1 MSKTATSNRRSC
13 LSSRD
18 RILAAARELFAARGF
33 KGTTT
38 AAIARLGRVN
48 EALIFRHFPGKKDLY
63 TAILR
68 DKLEDERLGRL
79 IDAAECR
86 KISVED
92 ALKLV
97 ARRFA
102 EAFDPMFLRLYY
114 HSALED
120 HALADAFYDQFVSR
134 FIHLVEQLIDRGI
147 EEGRFRQIDPSIAAR
162 AFTGMLRSYFLTNEL
177 FPRHALQGD
186 SIEIS
191 LSFCALFLDGVREKG
206 NPTSRRWPAKR
217 PSATT
222 VTSAADS
229 PRTSSINR
237 DQGSG

>member
-1 MSKTATSNRRSC
+1 MATGNRRSSA
-13 LSSRD
+13 SSRE

-38 AAIARLGRVN
+38 AAIARRARVN

-68 DKLEDERLGRL
+68 DKLEDESLARL

-86 KISVED
+86 NISVED
-92 ALKLV
+92 ALRLV

-102 EAFDPMFLRLYY
+102 ESFDPVFLRLYY

-134 FIHLVEQLIDRGI
+134 FIALVEQLIDRGI
-147 EEGRFRQIDPSIAAR
+147 KEGRFRRVNVSVAAR
-162 AFTGMLRSYFLTNEL
+162 AFTGMLRSYFLTKEL
-177 FPRHALQGD
+177 FPRHALKGD
-186 SIEIS
+186 PKEIS
-191 LSFCALFLDGVREKG
+191 AGFCGLFLDGVA
-206 NPTSRRWPAKR
+206 SR
-217 PSATT
+217 
-222 VTSAADS
+222 
-229 PRTSSINR
+229 
-237 DQGSG
+237 